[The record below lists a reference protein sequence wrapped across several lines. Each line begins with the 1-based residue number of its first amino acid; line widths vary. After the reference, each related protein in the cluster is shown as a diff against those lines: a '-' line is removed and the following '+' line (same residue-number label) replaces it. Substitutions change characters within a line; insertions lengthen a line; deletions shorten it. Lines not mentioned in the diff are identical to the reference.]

1 MNRILVIE
9 DDPAIRNAISDVLR
23 LEGFEVLLASDG
35 EEGLRAATRED
46 PDLILLDIVLPKRD
60 GYEVLRCLRADK
72 VLAPVLMISAK
83 GQEIDKVLALEL
95 GADDY
100 LTKPFGM
107 AELCARVKAQLRRA
121 QIAQGPTLRGIR
133 SLGPFRIDLDARRVT
148 RGDPDS
154 DQDIP
159 LTRTEFDLLALF
171 LSAPGKAFARE
182 EIMKQVWG
190 YERLPNSRTLDNHIF
205 ELRHKIEED
214 PKHPKWIQSVRGI
227 GYRLSKA

>member
-1 MNRILVIE
+1 MSKVLVIE
-9 DDPAIRNAISDVLR
+9 DDPNIRLAIQDVLE
-23 LEGFEVLLASDG
+23 LEGFEVLLAEDG
-35 EEGLRAATRED
+35 DEGLRAGTRED
-46 PDLILLDIVLPKRD
+46 PDLILLDIVLPHRD
-60 GYEVLRCLRADK
+60 GYEVLRRLRADR

-121 QIAQGPTLRGIR
+121 RMAGDAAPRGLRT
-133 SLGPFRIDLDARRVT
+133 LGPLQVDLDARRVT
-148 RGDPDS
+148 RGE
-154 DQDIP
+154 QEIP

-171 LSAPGKAFARE
+171 LSAPGRAFARE
-182 EIMKQVWG
+182 EIMKRVWG

-214 PKHPKWIQSVRGI
+214 PSQPKWIQSVRGI
-227 GYRLSKA
+227 GYRLQKS